1 MSDFERLWVWN
12 DGALERALAWYR
24 AVALNRRPAK
34 FRIARTV
41 PLALA
46 PHAAD
51 EAALWGELA
60 RVTPLMA
67 ERWRA
72 IRDERAPLPP
82 PALEPTLLDLCAEL
96 VGRMLRHCNFC
107 AWNCRVDR
115 GADPGGGRAKLGA
128 CKLASDS
135 RVSAHFPHPGE
146 ELVYR
151 GTHGSGTIFFTS
163 CNMRCAFCQNG
174 DISTDRLNGEE
185 VTARTLATMAWVLRL
200 EGCHNINWV
209 GGDPTIH
216 LHTILE
222 AIALLPGLEPGRD
235 DLKAALATKAD
246 WFAGSAPG
254 REQALFEDAF
264 NAPMLWNSNF
274 FMTGE
279 TMKLLRL
286 AMDVWL
292 PDFKF
297 GPGRCAIELARTG
310 WYWDTVTQNLLLLR
324 DWSEDFT
331 IRHLIM
337 PGHVECCTAP
347 VLDWIATHMPEA
359 PVNIM
364 DQYHPDNYCA
374 PGDPKFMERYRPLA
388 HRPQRAEILAAY
400 RHARDR
406 GLRFESLSYE
416 RSKTGVTL

>member
-1 MSDFERLWVWN
+1 MSAFDALSFWREADFR
-12 DGALERALAWYR
+12 GRMGWYR
-24 AVALNRRPAK
+24 EVSANRLPAK
-34 FRIARTV
+34 FRICASLPAGVALDASEEDLWRALEAGTQSF
-41 PLALA
+41 LALQERLRA
-46 PHAAD
+46 GGARLPREKPRPSLLDLVA
-51 EAALWGELA
+51 ELA
-60 RVTPLMA
+60 R
-67 ERWRA
+67 
-72 IRDERAPLPP
+72 
-82 PALEPTLLDLCAEL
+82 
-96 VGRMLRHCNFC
+96 RMLAHCNFC
-107 AWNCRVDR
+107 RWDCRVDR
-115 GADPGGGRAKLGA
+115 TRGGKLGA
-128 CKLASDS
+128 CKLGSGT
-135 RVSAHFPHPGE
+135 RVSTHFHHGGE

-185 VTARTLATMAWVLRL
+185 VSARTLATMAWVLRV

-222 AIALLPGLEPGRD
+222 AIALLPGLKPGKD
-235 DLKAALATKAD
+235 DLEAALATKAD
-246 WFAGSAPG
+246 WVAGFAPG
-254 REQALFEDAF
+254 REHAMFEGAF

-274 FMTGE
+274 FMTDE

-286 AMDVWL
+286 TMDVWL

-297 GPGRCAIELARTG
+297 GPGRCALELARTG
-310 WYWDTVTQNLLLLR
+310 WYWETVTRNLLLLG
-324 DWSEDFT
+324 DWREDFT

-347 VLDWIATHMPEA
+347 VLDWIAAHMPEA

-364 DQYHPDNYCA
+364 DQYQPDNYCD
-374 PGDPKFMERYRPLA
+374 PGNGKFTQRYRPLA
-388 HRPQRAEILAAY
+388 RAPRREEILAAF
-400 RHARDR
+400 RHAKER

-416 RSKTGVTL
+416 RNKTGVTL

>member
-1 MSDFERLWVWN
+1 MSAFD
-12 DGALERALAWYR
+12 ALSFWREADLRGSMHWYR
-24 AVALNRRPAK
+24 AVSANRLPAK
-34 FRIARTV
+34 FRICASLPAGVALDAPEEELWRALDAGTGAF
-41 PLALA
+41 LALQEHIRAGAA
-46 PHAAD
+46 PLPREKPRPSLLELVA
-51 EAALWGELA
+51 ELA
-60 RVTPLMA
+60 R
-67 ERWRA
+67 
-72 IRDERAPLPP
+72 
-82 PALEPTLLDLCAEL
+82 
-96 VGRMLRHCNFC
+96 RMLAHCNFC
-107 AWNCRVDR
+107 RWDCQVDR
-115 GADPGGGRAKLGA
+115 TRGEKLGA
-128 CKLASDS
+128 CKLAAGT
-135 RVSAHFPHPGE
+135 RVSSYFHHGGE

-185 VTARTLATMAWVLRL
+185 VSARTLATMAWILRV

-222 AIALLPGLEPGRD
+222 AIALLPELKPGKD
-235 DLKAALATKAD
+235 DLEAAVSTKAD
-246 WFAGSAPG
+246 WFAAFAPA
-254 REQALFEDAF
+254 RERATFEGAF

-274 FMTGE
+274 FMTDE

-286 AMDVWL
+286 TMDVWL

-310 WYWDTVTQNLLLLR
+310 WYWDTVTKNLLALR
-324 DWSEDFT
+324 DWREDFT

-347 VLDWIATHMPEA
+347 VLDWIAQRMPEA

-364 DQYHPDNYCA
+364 DQYHPDNYCD
-374 PGDPKFMERYRPLA
+374 PGNDKFMERYRPLA
-388 HRPQRAEILAAY
+388 RRPRREEILAAY
-400 RHARDR
+400 RHARER
-406 GLRFESLSYE
+406 GLRFEALSYE
-416 RSKTGVTL
+416 RNKTGFTL